1 MTPSKEEILELLK
14 IRDRHLETASKIV
27 QFAKMYPKSYTTKV
41 EEAPKHV
48 GYETW
53 NVILIRMLHMA
64 F

>member
-14 IRDRHLETASKIV
+14 VRDRHLETASKIV

-41 EEAPKHV
+41 EEAPKHM
-48 GYETW
+48 GYESLSVKT
-53 NVILIRMLHMA
+53 IRMLHMA